1 MGILI
6 SNERN
11 AKQAVRTEE
20 NKKVNR
26 GVTASGPGSRAALR
40 GSAAART
47 RKTFSRDF
55 VSVVWS
61 LGYHASQH
69 FVTLHST
76 VAKYSNFRNCKAQ
89 AEVPGRIFV

>member
-1 MGILI
+1 MQITRTMGILI

-11 AKQAVRTEE
+11 AKQAVRSEE

-47 RKTFSRDF
+47 RKTFS
-55 VSVVWS
+55 
-61 LGYHASQH
+61 
-69 FVTLHST
+69 
-76 VAKYSNFRNCKAQ
+76 
-89 AEVPGRIFV
+89 